1 MLPWHIFYCEKIFP
15 GPHLPKKKQ
24 TEKNQ
29 IEFTLCDQLTKVD
42 SDPRWIMSDT
52 WRTHFFRPPPSLSAS
67 ADWLP
72 VTEYCWRTPFHL
84 PESCCWVQRI
94 KLSRLYQT
102 VSGAAYTKDVMT
114 SENVKLKMKWT
125 DWNIILGNLL
135 IKVKI
140 DPVVCIINTSL
151 LSKINK

>member
-1 MLPWHIFYCEKIFP
+1 MLSWHIFYCEKIFP

-42 SDPRWIMSDT
+42 SDPRCIMSDT
-52 WRTHFFRPPPSLSAS
+52 WRTHFFLSAS
-67 ADWLP
+67 FFVCLRWLA
-72 VTEYCWRTPFHL
+72 
-84 PESCCWVQRI
+84 SCYWILLEDTFSPAWVLL
-94 KLSRLYQT
+94 LSLVYQT

-140 DPVVCIINTSL
+140 DWFAS
-151 LSKINK
+151 